1 MSKKKKRIIKHK
13 QIKKPI
19 IKEVELVTNQIKP
32 TKRKYHKKR
41 AYVRKQPM
49 VSVVITEPPIIGK
62 QIPIQFDIIPK
73 KLMYGIIIAMVAM
86 VISTTVI
93 MLNIPPEPMTV
104 TSDGSYLAVG
114 VR

>member
-13 QIKKPI
+13 HINRPI
-19 IKEVELVTNQIKP
+19 IKEVELDVEPIKL

-41 AYVRKQPM
+41 VYIRKQPI
-49 VSVVITEPPIIGK
+49 VPIVVVEPPIIDK

-73 KLMYGIIIAMVAM
+73 KLAYGIIALVM
-86 VISTTVI
+86 VISMVVTVI
-93 MLNIPPEPMTV
+93 TLSIPPEPIAV
-104 TSDGSYLAVG
+104 TADGSYLSMQ